1 MNPRTRRSVLAVLL
15 ALGGALS
22 AQAAPAGARAE
33 PLRSELAPLA
43 AMGAFGNG
51 KMSFSLHNPGRSSL
65 FLLRWQTPL
74 DGITDDLFE
83 VRLNGETGPGSA
95 VRQFITGSPGSNRLF
110 PSRTARQPR

>member
-1 MNPRTRRSVLAVLL
+1 MNSHMRKSVLAVFL

-22 AQAAPAGARAE
+22 AQAAPADARAQ

-65 FLLRWQTPL
+65 FLLR
-74 DGITDDLFE
+74 
-83 VRLNGETGPGSA
+83 
-95 VRQFITGSPGSNRLF
+95 
-110 PSRTARQPR
+110 